1 MLPHKFQFFGQ
12 LLFEKKIFLKI
23 PKIVLIVQNYLSFK
37 EDVILYLSKV
47 EFSSHNDALCQVW
60 LKHSGSGEE
69 DTTTTTDNEQSE
81 KLISA
86 FELKRE
92 QT

>member
-1 MLPHKFQFFGQ
+1 M
-12 LLFEKKIFLKI
+12 
-23 PKIVLIVQNYLSFK
+23 
-37 EDVILYLSKV
+37 ILYLSKV
-47 EFSSHNDALCQVW
+47 EFRSHNDALCQVW

>member
-1 MLPHKFQFFGQ
+1 M
-12 LLFEKKIFLKI
+12 
-23 PKIVLIVQNYLSFK
+23 
-37 EDVILYLSKV
+37 ILYLSKV
-47 EFSSHNDALCQVW
+47 EFRSHNDVLCQVW